1 METKESVPN
10 NLAELKLLI
19 VEDQDYSQILIE
31 KFLQKMGFE
40 KFLWA
45 EDGEAALD
53 ILKNKSADLIL
64 SDRNMPGMNGLELF
78 KNLQKNPK
86 SKDIPFIL
94 ITGDNKEENVIN
106 ALKTGIRHYIVKPF
120 TAQTLESKIRE
131 VLKLH

>member
-1 METKESVPN
+1 MEIKEDISK
-10 NLAELKLLI
+10 LGELKLLI
-19 VEDQDYSQILIE
+19 VEDKDYSQALIE
-31 KFLQKMGFE
+31 KFLQKIGFG

-53 ILKNKSADLIL
+53 LLKNETADLIL
-64 SDRNMPGMNGLELF
+64 SDRNMPGMNGVELF
-78 KNLQKNPK
+78 KNLQMNPK

-94 ITGDNKEENVIN
+94 ITGDNKEENVVK
-106 ALKTGIRHYIVKPF
+106 ALKTGIRHYIIKPF